1 MYIEEKNDYSRGY
14 YTYDAI
20 NKREK
25 ISQENNINGVDGA
38 VEYLRLY
45 NQNVEYQYTYS
56 TKKCVKNAIS
66 TQWREFGVP
75 AGATY
80 AGQAYY
86 GVGALDG
93 ANLLAQVWVVN
104 ITDNQ
109 GGSGRYTGCKLFI
122 IFQKKCLLI
131 IDCQ

>member
-1 MYIEEKNDYSRGY
+1 MKKIFSPPQWQGRRYMYIEEKNDYSRGY

-25 ISQENNINGVDGA
+25 ISEENNINDVEGA
-38 VEYLRLY
+38 IEYLRLY

-56 TKKCVKNAIS
+56 TKKCVKNPIT

-80 AGQAYY
+80 AGKTYY

-93 ANLLAQVWVVN
+93 ANLLAQVWIVN

-109 GGSGRYTGCKLFI
+109 GGSGRYTGC
-122 IFQKKCLLI
+122 
-131 IDCQ
+131 